1 MARSRSW
8 TWTVIISLLVGV
20 VGASIFWLYSPYGH
34 DRLAQSVTGDLQT
47 QPLPGE
53 GKGGPVN
60 LKKLASQA
68 MGSRYQMVADGK
80 QVFLVDLT
88 ERAGV
93 AVFPPHQRGRLQHGR
108 RGFSAHWPVL
118 RRQEALHRLGD
129 RAAPRRPGEFPP
141 NPAGGEA
148 AAMNRVWRQD
158 LAWAGFILG
167 VGLLLGLMQQWELV
181 HKSWQGELAP
191 LLSQV
196 RDQRRA
202 EQFQGVKTVNLAQ
215 AYALFQQGSLF
226 IDARPADEFSEL
238 HVPKSLNITPDMVE
252 AGVAEKVAGLARDRE
267 IVVYCGQVSC
277 DLALKVAEKLQSLG
291 FTRVTAFMGGFRAW
305 DEAGYPAD
313 TGK

>member
-1 MARSRSW
+1 
-8 TWTVIISLLVGV
+8 
-20 VGASIFWLYSPYGH
+20 
-34 DRLAQSVTGDLQT
+34 
-47 QPLPGE
+47 
-53 GKGGPVN
+53 
-60 LKKLASQA
+60 
-68 MGSRYQMVADGK
+68 
-80 QVFLVDLT
+80 
-88 ERAGV
+88 
-93 AVFPPHQRGRLQHGR
+93 
-108 RGFSAHWPVL
+108 
-118 RRQEALHRLGD
+118 
-129 RAAPRRPGEFPP
+129 
-141 NPAGGEA
+141 
-148 AAMNRVWRQD
+148 MNRVWRQD

-167 VGLLLGLMQQWELV
+167 VGLLLGLMQHWELV

-226 IDARPADEFSEL
+226 IDARPADEFAEL

-291 FTRVTAFMGGFRAW
+291 FTRVTAYIGGFRAW